1 MLYRSFLEGKSM
13 REVYRSSLEGKSER
27 EVYLKNKMDP
37 TRCIFFALYK
47 EHAPPNCVRGNGEA
61 SSTLV

>member
-1 MLYRSFLEGKSM
+1 M